1 MTDEYKIINGRVIS
15 SGDEG
20 LQERKNTDNLDE
32 IIRLE
37 NKRDI
42 LKNQLQSA
50 AQELAKHNYRPRKK
64 KKLRLVESLISVLIS
79 TLTVALTAF
88 FVSFC
93 LSGFDLYATE
103 VWTLFEGMNTHLCVA
118 IFWGVTMLS
127 ARAFVN
133 LVQYCGKR

>member
-64 KKLRLVESLISVLIS
+64 KKLRNNLYRRL
-79 TLTVALTAF
+79 F
-88 FVSFC
+88 F
-93 LSGFDLYATE
+93 YE
-103 VWTLFEGMNTHLCVA
+103 W
-118 IFWGVTMLS
+118 
-127 ARAFVN
+127 
-133 LVQYCGKR
+133 